1 NPMMKVIGLTATP
14 YRMDSGSLIDPEE
27 GTIFTDLCY
36 DIELGFL
43 VEQGYL
49 SPLQSKKPTAV
60 FDLSDLKPKS
70 RGDWTE
76 SDLSEVVDTDKN
88 NGPAVAEMYQLAHD
102 RKKWLVFAVNVA
114 HAHNLNRLISAGG
127 RKSRVIEGS
136 MDKATRA
143 QYIAMYQR
151 GELDCLVNVNVLS
164 VGFDAPD
171 VDMLALCRPT
181 QSVGLYVQQLGRG
194 LRISPGKHDCL
205 VLDFAGN
212 IAAHGPVDCIP
223 TLPPKRKKKVQNED
237 GEEMAPGKVCGNP
250 ECEQFVHASVRVC
263 PHCGHEFPKAE
274 IAIEEEAETEAVM
287 TLTRDVT
294 VKPWKEVKS
303 RVFTIH
309 TPAGEG
315 RISSIKCRTTVQ
327 RTKKMEAAANEFICV
342 EHSGRAGAA
351 AREWWI
357 KQGGHFPAPTTLDEF
372 MGRQDELYRLTHAI
386 IVRDGNFWNITEHG
400 HFDALAQTD
409 DYEVVADE

>member
-1 NPMMKVIGLTATP
+1 MIQLRDYQRAAIDALWDYFRSGAGGNPIVACPTGAGKSVIQAVFLEEALTQFPTTRVLCATHVGELVQQNAMGIRKNWPQVPMGIYAAGLGQRNLGQQVTVASIQSIYKRAAALGKVDLLMIDEAQLISRKGEGMYRKLIDALMETNPMMKVIGLTATP

-60 FDLSDLKPKS
+60 FDLSDLKPKT

-151 GELDCLVNVNVLS
+151 GELDCL
-164 VGFDAPD
+164 
-171 VDMLALCRPT
+171 
-181 QSVGLYVQQLGRG
+181 
-194 LRISPGKHDCL
+194 
-205 VLDFAGN
+205 
-212 IAAHGPVDCIP
+212 
-223 TLPPKRKKKVQNED
+223 
-237 GEEMAPGKVCGNP
+237 
-250 ECEQFVHASVRVC
+250 
-263 PHCGHEFPKAE
+263 
-274 IAIEEEAETEAVM
+274 
-287 TLTRDVT
+287 
-294 VKPWKEVKS
+294 
-303 RVFTIH
+303 
-309 TPAGEG
+309 
-315 RISSIKCRTTVQ
+315 
-327 RTKKMEAAANEFICV
+327 
-342 EHSGRAGAA
+342 
-351 AREWWI
+351 
-357 KQGGHFPAPTTLDEF
+357 
-372 MGRQDELYRLTHAI
+372 
-386 IVRDGNFWNITEHG
+386 
-400 HFDALAQTD
+400 
-409 DYEVVADE
+409 